1 MPITISSVVEFMVKE
16 TYHEIDASKEALQI
30 NEKSK
35 KQVLHGFLNEVFSDT
50 IAETLLRVL
59 DFHVGRKM
67 GKNLVESILENPIE
81 TYEAIYSFFGAAG
94 AVRALE
100 ISIAKQVKKKYE
112 IIIDNRLITKLK
124 NGDNR
129 PILATALKIHLI
141 KIGKLYDL
149 INTINNIENE

>member
-1 MPITISSVVEFMVKE
+1 MVEKI
-16 TYHEIDASKEALQI
+16 YHKIDASKEALQI

-35 KQVLHGFLNEVFSDT
+35 RQVLNSFLNEVFSDT

-59 DFHVGRKM
+59 DFHVERRM

-94 AVRALE
+94 AIRVLE
-100 ISIAKQVKKKYE
+100 ISIAKQVEKKYK

-124 NGDNR
+124 NGDNQ
-129 PILATALKIHLI
+129 PILVTALKIHLI
-141 KIGKLYDL
+141 KVGKLYDL